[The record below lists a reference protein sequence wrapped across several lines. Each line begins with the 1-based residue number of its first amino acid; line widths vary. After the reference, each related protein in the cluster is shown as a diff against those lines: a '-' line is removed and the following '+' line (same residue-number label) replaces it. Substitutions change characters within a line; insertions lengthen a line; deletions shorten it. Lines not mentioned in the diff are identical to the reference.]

1 MSFTNQPKN
10 SNTFTN
16 QAKAGVLSNLWDS
29 ENLPWSPD
37 TDLPWQD
44 ETLTSK
50 TKTEFTNQTKNT
62 NTFTNQPKN

>member
-44 ETLTSK
+44 ETTVIK
-50 TKTEFTNQTKNT
+50 TMTNQPKNT
-62 NTFTNQPKN
+62 NTFTNQTKN